1 MFWIFNPGS
10 YSPYTFQQFTIETPK
25 NVHACF
31 KMVHAFFSSSFM
43 FSFRFP
49 YSCPSFSAGY
59 SPWRVSVGITSE
71 ASCLTTS
78 FSHFG
83 AGGTAAMQLRE
94 PDVKANRP
102 RQLEGHSSPPQKG
115 LVGWDFQVVGV
126 FSLNHCIELGMTKS
140 LESSCQCP
148 IAEWWPLQ
156 SLHSVMFTNPPS
168 W

>member
-1 MFWIFNPGS
+1 
-10 YSPYTFQQFTIETPK
+10 
-25 NVHACF
+25 
-31 KMVHAFFSSSFM
+31 M

-102 RQLEGHSSPPQKG
+102 RQLEGHSSPPKG
-115 LVGWDFQVVGV
+115 FGWLVGW
-126 FSLNHCIELGMTKS
+126 LGF
-140 LESSCQCP
+140 SSCRCFF
-148 IAEWWPLQ
+148 AE
-156 SLHSVMFTNPPS
+156 SLYRTRYD
-168 W
+168 